1 MASLKHRCEF
11 LLVRFGV
18 AVVQSLSP
26 RFADKLGAGLG
37 MTIYFLWGRRRR
49 VALDNLRHAF
59 GGEKSENEL
68 RLIARGVFKN
78 IGRTLVEFARFR
90 RIGAEGVKQI
100 IVTPGDTTIRE
111 ALSRGKGGIITTA
124 HFGNWELLGM
134 YPSIHGHSID
144 YVIGTQHNPLVDGLF
159 VEFRSSMGVGI
170 IPLKTALKGV
180 FKALKQNHLVGLVA
194 DQHDPGKNL
203 ILDFFGRPSSW
214 PKGPAVF
221 SLRSGAP
228 ILPLLL
234 TRERYDRHV
243 VIAGTPIFPAA
254 GDEETAIR
262 SMTEQYVRFFEEHI
276 RANPE
281 QWMWTH
287 RRWKM

>member
-11 LLVRFGV
+11 WLVRMGV
-18 AVVQSLSP
+18 AVTQTLSP
-26 RFADKLGAGLG
+26 WLADKLGSGLG
-37 MTIYFLWGRRRR
+37 LTIYYLWARRRKI
-49 VALDNLRHAF
+49 ALENLHHAF
-59 GGEKSENEL
+59 GREKTEPEL
-68 RLIARGVFKN
+68 RAIGREVFKN
-78 IGRTLVEFARFR
+78 IGRTLVEFARFS
-90 RIGAEGVKQI
+90 RIGVEGAHRILVS
-100 IVTPGDTTIRE
+100 PGDDVISA
-111 ALSRGKGGIITTA
+111 ALSRGKGGIITSA
-124 HFGNWELLGM
+124 HYGNWELLGL
-134 YPSIHGHSID
+134 YPTVHGYSID
-144 YVIGTQHNPLVDGLF
+144 YVIGTQHNPLVDEMF
-159 VEFRSSMGVGI
+159 IAFRRSMGVGI
-170 IPLKTALKGV
+170 IPLKTSLKGV

-194 DQHDPGKNL
+194 DQHDPGKSL
-203 ILDFFGRPSSW
+203 IIDFFGRPSSW
-214 PKGPAVF
+214 PKGPAIF

-243 VIAGTPIFPAA
+243 VIAGAPIFPVE

-262 SMTEQYVRFFEEHI
+262 IMTEGYVRFFEEHI